1 MKTKVITITL
11 IGILFYGNVLSQNID
26 FQEGAFETV
35 LTKAKEE
42 NKLIFMDCYTV
53 WCRPCKKLAKEVFPQ
68 KKVSTFFNKHYISLT
83 MDMEKGEGIELA
95 QYYNIGAY
103 PTLLFLDANGK
114 VLVKHEGLVSGDG
127 LIEKGKTA
135 LDLKKPK

>member
-1 MKTKVITITL
+1 MNNKIIITL
-11 IGILFYGNVLSQNID
+11 IGILFCGNVFSQNID
-26 FQEGAFETV
+26 FHEGTFEAV
-35 LTKAKEE
+35 LAEAKKD

-68 KKVSTFFNKHYISLT
+68 KKVSTFFNEHYISLT

-95 QYYNIGAY
+95 RYYNIGAY
-103 PTLLFLDANGK
+103 PTLLFLDADGK
-114 VLVKHEGLVSGDG
+114 ILVKHEGLVSADG
-127 LIEKGKTA
+127 LIEKGREA